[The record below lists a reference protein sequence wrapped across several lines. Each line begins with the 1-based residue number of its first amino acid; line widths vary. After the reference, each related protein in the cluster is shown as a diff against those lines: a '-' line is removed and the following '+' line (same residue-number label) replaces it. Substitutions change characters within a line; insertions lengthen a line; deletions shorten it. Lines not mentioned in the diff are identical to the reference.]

1 MKQNTY
7 LPLIIKIYCLQLHE
21 IIESSTY
28 RRPLAICPGIN
39 KNDRNT
45 YVYEPL
51 TEYFIPVAVSDI
63 NQLHFKIKDEQ
74 DIFLELGVGAATY
87 IRLQVKQTIDEGK
100 MEPISILSNDKVSK
114 QLYPSNTNSNFKI
127 QLPTRLNQGLSK

>member
-7 LPLIIKIYCLQLHE
+7 LPSLIKIYCLQLQE
-21 IIESSTY
+21 TIESSAY
-28 RRPLAICPGIN
+28 RRLLAICPGIN

-63 NQLHFKIKDEQ
+63 NQLHFEIKDEQ
-74 DIFLELGVGAATY
+74 DNFLELGVGAATY
-87 IRLQVKQTIDEGK
+87 IRLQVKYTIDQGK
-100 MEPISILSNDKVSK
+100 WNLLVFLVMIK
-114 QLYPSNTNSNFKI
+114 
-127 QLPTRLNQGLSK
+127 